1 MAAAEWAV
9 RAPHPQLRPA
19 ITRYIGYT
27 QHGVT
32 LGTHRG
38 LPSRHVTLVISLAEP
53 IRFTGMPRPDQS
65 PGRFTA
71 AVGGMHTAPALIAQ
85 DTFQS
90 GIHVEIDPLAVP
102 ALFHVSAADLSG
114 CVVDL
119 AELGPKHLAEQL
131 AEAPTWA
138 DRFGI
143 LDDAFRGAL
152 ADRRPAREVG
162 WAWRRLTA
170 AGGLIRVEDLAAEV
184 GWSRRHFAERFRRE
198 LGLPPK
204 QAARV
209 LRFERAISRLREAP
223 TDLAT
228 LAVDC
233 GFYDQAHLSNEW
245 RALAGCTPR
254 TWITEELPFL
264 QDRHAAADADSQA

>member
-1 MAAAEWAV
+1 MTAEWVV

-32 LGTHRG
+32 LETHRG

-53 IRFTGMPRPDQS
+53 IRFTGLPRPGQS
-65 PGRFTA
+65 PGRYTA
-71 AVGGMHTAPALIAQ
+71 ALGGMHTAPALIAQ
-85 DTFQS
+85 DAFQS
-90 GIHVEIDPLAVP
+90 GVHVEIDPLATP
-102 ALFHVSAADLSG
+102 ALFGVPATELSNL
-114 CVVDL
+114 VVDL
-119 AELGPKHLAEQL
+119 AELGPKHLAERL
-131 AEAPTWA
+131 ADAPTWA
-138 DRFGI
+138 HRFAI
-143 LDDAFRGAL
+143 LDDVFRPAR
-152 ADRRPAREVG
+152 ADREPAREVA

-209 LRFERAISRLREAP
+209 LRFERAIARLRQAP

-228 LAVDC
+228 LAADC

-245 RALAGCTPR
+245 RALAGCSPR
-254 TWITEELPFL
+254 TWIAEELPFL
-264 QDRHAAADADSQA
+264 QDQDASAGPDSGT

>member
-1 MAAAEWAV
+1 MPADWEI
-9 RAPHPQLRPA
+9 RAPHPSLRPA
-19 ITRYIGYT
+19 IARYIGYA
-27 QHGVT
+27 QRGVT
-32 LGTHRG
+32 LETHRG

-65 PGRFTA
+65 PGRYTA
-71 AVGGMHTAPALIAQ
+71 ALGGMHTAPALIAQ
-85 DTFQS
+85 DAVQA
-90 GIHVEIDPLAVP
+90 GVHIEIDPLAVP
-102 ALFHVSAADLSG
+102 ALFRVSAADLAG

-119 AELGPKHLAEQL
+119 GELGPKHLAERL
-131 AEAPTWA
+131 ADAPTWA
-138 DRFGI
+138 HRFAI
-143 LDDAFRGAL
+143 LDDVFRRARS
-152 ADRRPAREVG
+152 DREPAREVA

-209 LRFERAISRLREAP
+209 LRFERAIARLRQAP

-245 RALAGCTPR
+245 RALAGCSPR
-254 TWITEELPFL
+254 TWIAEELPFL
-264 QDRHAAADADSQA
+264 QDQDISAGPDSGA